1 MKRVDKV
8 VLQETLFVG
17 AWTLILSLVMQA
29 IFLIIS
35 WDYTVLFGNLLGALA
50 GIFNF
55 FLLGLTIQR
64 ATKSGDVKYAKTLM
78 KLSQLGRMIML
89 LAVGVLG
96 AVLHDKCFNIW
107 AVLIPLFFP
116 RIAFLVRPLFY
127 TKEQKKA
134 LKEKK
139 EEGKDGDVLEE
150 E

>member
-78 KLSQLGRMIML
+78 KLSQAGRMIL
-89 LAVGVLG
+89 LLVVGVLG
-96 AVLHDKCFNIW
+96 AVLSCFNIW
-107 AVLIPLFFP
+107 AVLISLFFP

-127 TKEQKKA
+127 TREQKKA

>member
-78 KLSQLGRMIML
+78 KLSQAGRMIL
-89 LAVGVLG
+89 LLVVGVLG
-96 AVLHDKCFNIW
+96 AVLSCFNIW
-107 AVLIPLFFP
+107 AVLISLFFP

-127 TKEQKKA
+127 TKEQKMA

>member
-64 ATKSGDVKYAKTLM
+64 ATKSGDVKYAKNLM
-78 KLSQLGRMIML
+78 KLSQAGRMIL
-89 LAVGVLG
+89 LLVVGVLG
-96 AVLHDKCFNIW
+96 AVLSCFNIW
-107 AVLIPLFFP
+107 AVLISLFFP

-127 TKEQKKA
+127 TREQKKA

>member
-78 KLSQLGRMIML
+78 KLSQAGRMIL
-89 LAVGVLG
+89 LLVVGVLG
-96 AVLHDKCFNIW
+96 AVLSCFNIW
-107 AVLIPLFFP
+107 AVLISLFFP

-127 TKEQKKA
+127 TREQKKA
-134 LKEKK
+134 LKEKN

>member
-35 WDYTVLFGNLLGALA
+35 WDYTVLFGNLLGAFA

-78 KLSQLGRMIML
+78 KLSQAGRMIL
-89 LAVGVLG
+89 LLVVGVLG
-96 AVLHDKCFNIW
+96 AVLSCFNIW
-107 AVLIPLFFP
+107 AVLISLFFP

-127 TKEQKKA
+127 TREQKKA

-139 EEGKDGDVLEE
+139 EEGKDGDVLEKE
-150 E
+150 

>member
-50 GIFNF
+50 GILNF

-78 KLSQLGRMIML
+78 KLSQAGRMIL
-89 LAVGVLG
+89 LLVVGVLG
-96 AVLHDKCFNIW
+96 AVLSCFNIW
-107 AVLIPLFFP
+107 AVLISLFFP
-116 RIAFLVRPLFY
+116 RIAFLVRPLFC
-127 TKEQKKA
+127 TKEQKMA

>member
-1 MKRVDKV
+1 MKRIDKV
-8 VLQETLFVG
+8 VWQETLFVG

-35 WDYTVLFGNLLGALA
+35 WDYTVLLGNLLGAFA

-64 ATKSGDVKYAKTLM
+64 ATKSGDVKYAKNLM
-78 KLSQLGRMIML
+78 KLSRAGRMILL
-89 LAVGVLG
+89 LAAGVLG
-96 AVLHDKCFNIW
+96 AVLSCFNIW
-107 AVLIPLFFP
+107 AVLISLFFP

-127 TKEQKKA
+127 TREQKTA
-134 LKEKK
+134 LKENK
-139 EEGKDGDVLEE
+139 EEGKESDVLEE